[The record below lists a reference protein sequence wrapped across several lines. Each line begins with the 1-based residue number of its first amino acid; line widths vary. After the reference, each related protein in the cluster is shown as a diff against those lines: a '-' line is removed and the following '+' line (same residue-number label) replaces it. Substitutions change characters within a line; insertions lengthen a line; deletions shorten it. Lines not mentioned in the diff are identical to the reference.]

1 MKRLGYVLLF
11 LLLGAVARPLAQ
23 DLSSQVLALLTRT
36 NYWSAP
42 QTFSRIIGVTLEPGS
57 FQPPVCANTLTNL
70 NGSLYFNC
78 VLVVPTGGAGTVTS
92 VALSGSG
99 IFSIT
104 GSPITSS
111 GTINIGLS
119 TQSANLVWA
128 GPGSGSAAT
137 PTFRSL
143 VGADLPNPSTT
154 TLGGIEAIVAVSH
167 NFIKSISASGVPAL
181 GQPTFADIGTTPTTF
196 AGYGI
201 SDTVTNLMTAISSG
215 VSGSGNFVL
224 VTGATLVA
232 PNLGTPASG
241 NGSNLTALNATN
253 LASGSV
259 PCARYTALTGDV
271 TTSGCAATLAAT
283 AVSAGS
289 YGDATHTVSI
299 TVDAKG
305 RLTAASQNSITFPT
319 VNLASGVGSSI
330 LPVAN
335 GGTAL
340 STTPTNGQLL
350 IGNGTNYTLA
360 ALTGTANQVIVT
372 PGAGSITLSL
382 PQSINTTSSPSFA
395 CVGAGGAC
403 AGAEVLNFS
412 AGQIAPGYVSA
423 GNCGAALTINWNSG
437 VIQTSTLNAA
447 TCTFSFSNPIVGNT
461 YRLNVVQ
468 DATGSRL
475 VTWPGTVAWFGGSA
489 PTLSTGANKRDLCSF
504 TWTGAAYL
512 GVCNL
517 GA

>member
-1 MKRLGYVLLF
+1 MAVAF
-11 LLLGAVARPLAQ
+11 LLGMGMPVLAQ

-36 NYWSAP
+36 NYWTAP
-42 QTFSRIIGVTLEPGS
+42 QTFANIVGVTLEPGN

-70 NGSLYFNC
+70 NGALYFNC
-78 VLVVPTGGAGTVTS
+78 VLIAASGGPGTVTS

-104 GSPITSS
+104 GSPITTT
-111 GTINIGLS
+111 GTINLGLA
-119 TQSANLVWA
+119 TENANLVWA
-128 GPGSGSAAT
+128 GPTTGAAAT
-137 PTFRSL
+137 PTFRGI

-181 GQPTFADIGTTPTTF
+181 GQPVFADLGSTPTTF

-215 VSGSGNFVL
+215 VSGTGNFVL
-224 VTGATLVA
+224 VTGATLIA

-241 NGSNLTALNATN
+241 VGTNLTGLNATN

-271 TTSGCAATLAAT
+271 TTSGCAATLAST
-283 AVSAGS
+283 AVTPGS
-289 YGDATHTVSI
+289 YGDATHSGQF

-305 RLTAASQNSITFPT
+305 RLTAAASVLITVPT
-319 VNLASGVGSSI
+319 VSLTSGVSGI
-330 LPVAN
+330 LPIAN

-340 STTPTNGQLL
+340 SAVPTNGQLL
-350 IGNGTNYTLA
+350 IGNGSGYALA
-360 ALTGTANQVIVT
+360 SLTGTTNQLIVT
-372 PGAGSITLSL
+372 PGAGSIVLSL
-382 PQSINTTSSPSFA
+382 PQSINTTSSPTFA

-403 AGAEVLNFS
+403 SATEVLNFS
-412 AGQIAPGYVSA
+412 AGQPSPGYVAA
-423 GNCGAALTINWNSG
+423 GNCGAALTINFNSG
-437 VIQTSTLNAA
+437 VNQTSTLNAA

-504 TWTGAAYL
+504 FWTGAAYL
-512 GVCNL
+512 GTCL
-517 GA
+517 IGA